1 MQRYNKALNEIK
13 ADQLK
18 NVRDVEASYGLS
30 VSDEERDLI
39 RNALSG
45 QFGVLA
51 GTNQAGSA
59 EAYHKA
65 QRDNYMA
72 MRNLSKYLETSD
84 LGDRLSQAIGPEEMI
99 EAAPVSAQAAVTPAV
114 APSATPTEASPT
126 ITTPAAVTPAAVT
139 PAAETAPALQSFN
152 PMTYQ
157 TSYTTPTV
165 ADPTT
170 NMSQY
175 YSDVLSTPYFDFN
188 SSAFNASP
196 AADTAANVASQ
207 YLNPQEAQLYQG
219 AANGGRIG
227 FANGGDE
234 ELLDPGV
241 MQTDPDELLNEI
253 ETQGGLQ
260 TASSMGDVFMQAM
273 EDSSVL
279 ELDSWLM
286 KYQPFGLR
294 EDDYFNF
301 RTMGP
306 QARGPEATEGLATL
320 RV

>member
-1 MQRYNKALNEIK
+1 
-13 ADQLK
+13 
-18 NVRDVEASYGLS
+18 
-30 VSDEERDLI
+30 
-39 RNALSG
+39 
-45 QFGVLA
+45 
-51 GTNQAGSA
+51 
-59 EAYHKA
+59 
-65 QRDNYMA
+65 

-188 SSAFNASP
+188 SSAFNTAP

-207 YLNPQEAQLYQG
+207 YLNPQEAQLYIP
-219 AANGGRIG
+219 NPYEKGGRVG
-227 FANGGDE
+227 KMHGG
-234 ELLDPGV
+234 
-241 MQTDPDELLNEI
+241 MMI
-253 ETQGGLQ
+253 
-260 TASSMGDVFMQAM
+260 MGDDGVVNNGIGGILSKYK
-273 EDSSVL
+273 EIRS
-279 ELDSWLM
+279 EL
-286 KYQPFGLR
+286 
-294 EDDYFNF
+294 
-301 RTMGP
+301 
-306 QARGPEATEGLATL
+306 
-320 RV
+320 